1 MITGYGDEVICRY
14 YAMPRVTELFHRLGV
29 PAHLRGYWYLREAV
43 LLALEDFR
51 ILDSVTGVLYPM
63 IASKYQTTSSKVE
76 RAIRHAIE
84 TAWSRGK
91 PEVAEE
97 IFGYTVKN
105 SSGRPTNSEFI
116 ALIADRVRLECAK

>member
-1 MITGYGDEVICRY
+1 MIAGYGNEMICRY
-14 YAMPRVTELFHRLGV
+14 YVLPKVTELFHSLGI

-43 LLALEDFR
+43 LLTLEDFR
-51 ILDSVTGVLYPM
+51 MLDSITGVLYPM
-63 IASKYQTTSSKVE
+63 IASKYQTTPSKVE

-91 PEVAEE
+91 PEAAEE

-116 ALIADRVRLECAK
+116 ALIADRVRLECMK